1 MLQTSISQAGHSGG
15 ADGDLAGVL
24 YFNLRSAN
32 EHVLKIKETSIKIPG
47 VQLPEPLM
55 SAKIT
60 GVYTAEA
67 DDKILGVDMVTAEAD
82 DEIPGVDMVQ
92 EQDIDVNLDFAPAN
106 EGSTK

>member
-1 MLQTSISQAGHSGG
+1 ML
-15 ADGDLAGVL
+15 
-24 YFNLRSAN
+24 
-32 EHVLKIKETSIKIPG
+32 KIPG

-67 DDKILGVDMVTAEAD
+67 DDEIPVVDMATAEAD

-92 EQDIDVNLDFAPAN
+92 EQDVDVNL
-106 EGSTK
+106 STSLQPMKAVPNRSCRNRLDQ

>member
-1 MLQTSISQAGHSGG
+1 
-15 ADGDLAGVL
+15 
-24 YFNLRSAN
+24 
-32 EHVLKIKETSIKIPG
+32 
-47 VQLPEPLM
+47 M

-67 DDKILGVDMVTAEAD
+67 DDEIPGVDMVTTEAY

-92 EQDIDVNLDFAPAN
+92 EQDIDVNLGFAPAN

>member
-1 MLQTSISQAGHSGG
+1 M
-15 ADGDLAGVL
+15 

-32 EHVLKIKETSIKIPG
+32 KHVLKIKETSVKIPG

-60 GVYTAEA
+60 GVNTAEA
-67 DDKILGVDMVTAEAD
+67 DDETPGVDMVTAEAD
-82 DEIPGVDMVQ
+82 DEIPGVDLVQ
-92 EQDIDVNLDFAPAN
+92 EQDVDVNLDFALVN

>member
-1 MLQTSISQAGHSGG
+1 M
-15 ADGDLAGVL
+15 

-32 EHVLKIKETSIKIPG
+32 KHVLKIKETSVKIPG

-67 DDKILGVDMVTAEAD
+67 DDEIPGVDMVTTEAD
-82 DEIPGVDMVQ
+82 DKISGVDMVQ
-92 EQDIDVNLDFAPAN
+92 EQDVDVNLDFAPAD

>member
-1 MLQTSISQAGHSGG
+1 
-15 ADGDLAGVL
+15 
-24 YFNLRSAN
+24 
-32 EHVLKIKETSIKIPG
+32 
-47 VQLPEPLM
+47 M

-67 DDKILGVDMVTAEAD
+67 DDEIPGVDMVTAEAD

-92 EQDIDVNLDFAPAN
+92 EQDVDVNPDFAPAD

>member
-1 MLQTSISQAGHSGG
+1 MATKYGVVDWG
-15 ADGDLAGVL
+15 ADGDSAGVL

-32 EHVLKIKETSIKIPG
+32 KHVLKIKETSVKIPG

-60 GVYTAEA
+60 GVYTTEA
-67 DDKILGVDMVTAEAD
+67 DGEIPGVDMVTVEAD
-82 DEIPGVDMVQ
+82 DEIPGVGMVQ
-92 EQDIDVNLDFAPAN
+92 EQDVDVNLDFSPAD

>member
-1 MLQTSISQAGHSGG
+1 M
-15 ADGDLAGVL
+15 

-32 EHVLKIKETSIKIPG
+32 NYVLKIKETSVKIPG

-60 GVYTAEA
+60 GVYTADT
-67 DDKILGVDMVTAEAD
+67 DDKIPGVDMVTAEAD
-82 DEIPGVDMVQ
+82 DEISGVDMVQ
-92 EQDIDVNLDFAPAN
+92 EQDIDVNLDFAPAD